1 MIVTA
6 LLPMKGHSERVPN
19 KNMRMFAGKPLYHC
33 VAEIL
38 EMSEFIDSIV
48 INTDSLIIAEDAQ
61 KNFSKVEIHK
71 RPAELCGDMVP
82 MNDIITFDLMHIE
95 NESILQ
101 THSTNP
107 LLSLET
113 LNRAIS
119 CSEDIIPEKDSL
131 FSVTKYQ
138 TRLYWGNGKALNH
151 DPSVL
156 LRTQDLPPIFEENSN
171 LYIFSKKAFTDSGK
185 LRIGLKPY
193 MFEMNKLEAIDIDE
207 EEDFILAEM
216 RYLSLM
222 KKENGK
228 LRVHAKIN
236 SQR

>member
-1 MIVTA
+1 MILTA

-19 KNMRMFAGKPLYHC
+19 KNMRKFAGKPLYHC

-61 KNFSKVEIHK
+61 KYFSKVKIHK
-71 RPAELCGDMVP
+71 RPSELCGDMVP
-82 MNDIITFDLMHIE
+82 MNDIIAFDIKHIE
-95 NESILQ
+95 NENVLQ

-119 CSEDIIPEKDSL
+119 YFEDIRPEKDSL

-171 LYIFSKKAFTDSGK
+171 IYVFSKKSFIDSGK
-185 LRIGLKPY
+185 LRIGLKPI
-193 MFEMNKLEAIDIDE
+193 MFEMNKIEAMDIDE

-216 RYLSLM
+216 RYLALK
-222 KKENGK
+222 KKEDGK
-228 LRVHAKIN
+228 L
-236 SQR
+236 